1 MNINPPAANAPRATQ
16 ILVVEDET
24 IIGINLKES
33 LESLGYAVPALAAS
47 GKKAIE
53 QATHLRPD
61 LVLMDIHL
69 QGNMDGIATAQQIW
83 DDLQIPVIFV
93 TGHSNTS
100 TVERAKVTPSFG
112 YILKPVQ
119 ERELYVAIE
128 TALQRY
134 EREQSLR
141 MELRLLK
148 MLYEQ
153 QDFYSQPPE
162 RYREILKDQSNL
174 ELNLANDWLDMSAID
189 ADTYLLAPTPIQLHD
204 WIFLL
209 VESFQ
214 SLAQAQQQD
223 LQVSLPPDLP
233 LLVSDL
239 SSLTRILS
247 ELVNNACKYTPAG
260 EQIVVAVRA
269 KSGKASSARCV
280 QISVSNSGV
289 EIPPELLPRI
299 FDPLYRIPQN
309 DIWKQGGTGLGLA
322 MVSKLVNRLQGNLE
336 VMSFQG
342 WTTFTIEIPNLRLPL

>member
-1 MNINPPAANAPRATQ
+1 MNINPPAANSPKAIQ
-16 ILVVEDET
+16 ILVVDDET

-33 LESLGYAVPALAAS
+33 LESLGYAVPAIAAS

-53 QATHLRPD
+53 KATQLRPD

-69 QGNMDGIATAQQIW
+69 KGNMDGIAAAQQIW
-83 DDLQIPVIFV
+83 EDLQIPVIFV

-100 TVERAKVTPSFG
+100 TVECAKATASFG

-148 MLYEQ
+148 MLYER
-153 QDFYSQPPE
+153 QDFYSQSPQC
-162 RYREILKDQSNL
+162 YRKILEDQSNL
-174 ELNLANDWLDMSAID
+174 ELNVANDWLDRSAKD
-189 ADTYLLAPTPIQLHD
+189 ADTYLLTLTPIELD
-204 WIFLL
+204 AWIFLL

-214 SLAQAQQQD
+214 SRAQTQQQN

-239 SSLTRILS
+239 SALTRILS
-247 ELVNNACKYTPAG
+247 ELINNACKYTPAG
-260 EQIVVAVRA
+260 EEIVVTAQA
-269 KSGKASSARCV
+269 KLGKTSSTRCI

-289 EIPPELLPRI
+289 EIPPEELPRI
-299 FDPLYRIPQN
+299 FDPFYRIPEN

-322 MVSKLVNRLQGNLE
+322 LVSKLVNQLQGDLE
-336 VMSFQG
+336 VMSFQS
-342 WTTFTIEIPNLRLPL
+342 WTTFTIEIPNLRLSL